1 MSDLLITI
9 GDSFTYGEGLQFHLW
24 KEKYTNSFNRFKGKD
39 RYEPCQTVSET
50 FSEFYEYR
58 MANNYSGVLGKL
70 MGISRVSNFGN
81 GGSNYGALET
91 MDIWL
96 DYLNFEKGITP
107 KLCVFQFTN
116 VTRDIGHVQGK
127 YRDSSGG
134 VFGAELYEDIKYT
147 IARLNPT
154 HTPGKSDIAKMNPIL
169 VKVFNVMLL
178 EVKKRFTILEEKYGC
193 KCIFLLGST
202 EEHSRKLVY
211 DVVKDDEHYLPTIYN
226 DTPYEDWDVMNKE
239 CGLTLRENIEVND
252 GHPCLESHHWLANQ
266 LYKKYLEISK

>member
-24 KEKYTNSFNRFKGKD
+24 KDKYSSTFDKFKGKTS
-39 RYEPCQTVSET
+39 YEPCQTVSET

-58 MANNYSGVLGKL
+58 MANNYSGLLGKL
-70 MGISRVSNFGN
+70 MGVSRVSNFGN

-96 DYLNFEKGITP
+96 DYLKFENEITP

-116 VTRDIGHVQGK
+116 IIRDIGHTQSK
-127 YRDSSGG
+127 YRNTGG
-134 VFGAELYEDIKYT
+134 VFGAELYEDIKYAV
-147 IARLNPT
+147 ARLNPT
-154 HTPGKSDIAKMNPIL
+154 HIQTKSDIEKMNPIL
-169 VKVFNVMLL
+169 VKIFNTMLL

-193 KCIFLLGST
+193 KCIFLLGSV
-202 EEHSRKLVY
+202 EEYSRNLIY
-211 DVVKDDEHYLPTIYN
+211 DMVKDDIHYLPTIYN
-226 DTPYEDWDVMNKE
+226 DVPYESWDIMNRK
-239 CGLTLRENIEVND
+239 CSLTLRENIGVND
-252 GHPCLESHHWLANQ
+252 DHPCLESHNWLANQ

>member
-24 KEKYTNSFNRFKGKD
+24 KDKYSNTFDKFKGKTS
-39 RYEPCQTVSET
+39 YEPCQTVSET

-70 MGISRVSNFGN
+70 IGVNRVYNFGN

-96 DYLNFEKGITP
+96 DYLKLETTLTP

-116 VTRDIGHVQGK
+116 IIRDIGHTQSK
-127 YRDSSGG
+127 YRNTGG
-134 VFGAELYEDIKYT
+134 VFGAELYEDIKYAV
-147 IARLNPT
+147 ARLNPT
-154 HTPGKSDIAKMNPIL
+154 HIQTKSDIEKMNPTL
-169 VKVFNVMLL
+169 VKIFNTMLL

-193 KCIFLLGST
+193 KCIFLLGSV
-202 EEHSRKLVY
+202 EEYSRNLIY
-211 DVVKDDEHYLPTIYN
+211 DIVKNDEHYLPTIYN
-226 DTPYEDWDVMNKE
+226 DVPYESWDIMNRK
-239 CGLTLRENIEVND
+239 CSLTLRENIGVND
-252 GHPCLESHHWLANQ
+252 DHPCLESHNWLANQ

>member
-24 KEKYTNSFNRFKGKD
+24 KDKYTNTFDKFKGKNS
-39 RYEPCQTVSET
+39 YEPCQTISET
-50 FSEFYEYR
+50 FQEFHQYR
-58 MANNYSGVLGKL
+58 MDNNYSGILGKL
-70 MGISRVSNFGN
+70 MGVNKVSNFGN

-91 MDIWL
+91 MDTWI
-96 DYLNFEKGITP
+96 DYLKLENGITP
-107 KLCVFQFTN
+107 KLCIFQFTN
-116 VTRDIGHVQGK
+116 IIRDIGHAQNK
-127 YRDSSGG
+127 YRSTGG
-134 VFGAELYEDIKYT
+134 LFGAELYEDIKYT

-154 HTPGKSDIAKMNPIL
+154 HIQTKGDIEKMNPIL
-169 VKVFNVMLL
+169 VKIFNTMLL

-211 DVVKDDEHYLPTIYN
+211 DIVKDDAYYLPTIYN
-226 DTPYEDWDVMNKE
+226 DTPYESWDIMNRR
-239 CGLTLRENIEVND
+239 CNLTLRENIGVND
-252 GHPCLESHHWLANQ
+252 DHPCLDSHHWLASQ

>member
-9 GDSFTYGEGLQFHLW
+9 GDSFTYGEGLHFHLW
-24 KEKYTNSFNRFKGKD
+24 KEKYSNSFDKFKGKTS
-39 RYEPCQTVSET
+39 YEPCQTVSET

-58 MANNYSGVLGKL
+58 MNNCYSGVLGKL
-70 MGISRVSNFGN
+70 MGVNKVSNFGN

-91 MDIWL
+91 MDVWL
-96 DYLNFEKGITP
+96 EYLNMETAIIP

-116 VTRDIGHVQGK
+116 VIRDIGHAQGK
-127 YRDSSGG
+127 YRNTGG
-134 VFGAELYEDIKYT
+134 VFGGEFYDDIKYV

-154 HTPGKSDIAKMNPIL
+154 FIQTRSEIEKMNPIL
-169 VKVFNVMLL
+169 LKVFSIILL

-211 DVVKDDEHYLPTIYN
+211 DVVKDDEYYLPTIYN
-226 DTPYEDWDVMNKE
+226 DTPYEDWDIMNRK
-239 CGLTLRENIEVND
+239 CGITLRENIGVND
-252 GHPCLESHHWLANQ
+252 DHPCLDSHHWLANQ